1 MSTSVHYDRLAHID
15 PGVILAE
22 IPGALGF
29 YPTESFI
36 IAGLEITDTGVTISP
51 VMRADLDIDRLEAT
65 AARMVN
71 HLGVT
76 DYIVI
81 ICATDT
87 SPDLFVDMPIFK
99 LDPLGVFTVETLET
113 DAPYALQYTNTPSL
127 LQHWAA
133 GRVAPVHRT
142 QTMRLALQRG
152 DVLALTRDEAVAK
165 FAYDP
170 DSVPPITLGS
180 VTRTADSLIADLET
194 QPAGEKLNRTYR
206 KYSNEWRAAD
216 NEDLLA
222 YTLAACNK
230 RHPKLRDL
238 FMADV
243 CDDPANYR
251 DALLTAARITTG
263 GDRANALCIYSLITN
278 DSDAMLALEAAHEAD
293 SEHSLTNLFLK
304 VRQFKQLRPEDLQD
318 AFDKVRDSIA

>member
-1 MSTSVHYDRLAHID
+1 MPTVHYDRLATID

-22 IPGALGF
+22 MPGALGF

-36 IAGLEITDTGVTISP
+36 IAGLEITDTGVTVSP
-51 VMRADLDIDRLEAT
+51 VMRADLDIDRLEAS
-65 AARMVN
+65 AAQMVN
-71 HLGVT
+71 RLGVT

-87 SPDLFVDMPIFK
+87 CPDLFVDMSIFK

-113 DAPYALQYTNTPSL
+113 DAPYALQYTNTPPL
-127 LQHWAA
+127 LEHWAT

-142 QTMRLALQRG
+142 QTMKAALERG
-152 DVLALTRDEAVAK
+152 DVLALTRDDATKK

-170 DSVPPITLGS
+170 DSVAPITLES
-180 VTRTADSLIADLET
+180 VQKMADDLITHLEA

-206 KYSNEWRAAD
+206 QYSNEWRAAD

-222 YTLAACNK
+222 YTLAACRK

-251 DALLTAARITTG
+251 DALLTAARITSGTA
-263 GDRANALCIYSLITN
+263 RANALCIYSLITN
-278 DSDAMLALEAAHEAD
+278 DSDAMLALEAAHVAGHD
-293 SEHSLTNLFLK
+293 HSLTNLLLE
-304 VRQFKQLRPEDLQD
+304 VRKFKRLQPEDLRG